1 MMARRK
7 PARNWKWQARSIHV
21 TMLNMDHHQQEVN
34 ALIDSLPCLGKD
46 QIPIQDSCPYVC
58 CPFPIS
64 LTKTLARI
72 PVSPSSMV
80 ADTFSVGRS
89 SLTEWIRT
97 MHGSCPTCRNVFLS
111 IRPPSESD
119 DESSDGGEYIPEDD
133 DEDFFMGTDEMEI
146 DDFEDVDDSFGGV
159 GDLEPID
166 LDDYRDWEW
175 QDQEDMG
182 GLTDGES
189 ESSPSEGD
197 MSWNDGDNAV
207 IADDVDIV
215 ESDNEGAESI
225 PSDLGRATE
234 EEETK

>member
-1 MMARRK
+1 M
-7 PARNWKWQARSIHV
+7 
-21 TMLNMDHHQQEVN
+21 
-34 ALIDSLPCLGKD
+34 
-46 QIPIQDSCPYVC
+46 
-58 CPFPIS
+58 
-64 LTKTLARI
+64 
-72 PVSPSSMV
+72 
-80 ADTFSVGRS
+80 
-89 SLTEWIRT
+89 
-97 MHGSCPTCRNVFLS
+97 S

-207 IADDVDIV
+207 IGTFRPSRYRVALTSITTSADDVDIV